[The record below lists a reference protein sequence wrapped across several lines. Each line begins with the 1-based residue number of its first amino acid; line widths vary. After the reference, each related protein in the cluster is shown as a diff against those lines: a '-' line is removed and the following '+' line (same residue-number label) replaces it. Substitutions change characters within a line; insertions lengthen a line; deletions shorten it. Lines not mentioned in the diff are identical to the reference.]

1 MSTESE
7 QEDESTFETIEVQI
21 VEVSSE
27 PIELYKVLKIANMV
41 SGGGEAKVVISE
53 GYVYLNNEL
62 EYQKRKKVY
71 HEDYVAFNGE
81 VYQVHVVE
89 GLTAEPS
96 VFTQTALEATQGQPN
111 NKKSSNQ
118 NSSHKKSNKLNK
130 KQKSANEKQESAKI
144 ESGKRR
150 PISF

>member
-7 QEDESTFETIEVQI
+7 QEEQFIEVQI

-41 SGGGEAKVVISE
+41 GGGGEAKVVISE

-71 HEDYVAFNGE
+71 HGDYVAFNGE
-81 VYQVHVVE
+81 VYQVEVVE
-89 GLTAEPS
+89 DLVVEPS
-96 VFTQTALEATQGQPN
+96 IFEQSKISTQTDKSKAKK
-111 NKKSSNQ
+111 NKS
-118 NSSHKKSNKLNK
+118 KKTKNKQQVVDK
-130 KQKSANEKQESAKI
+130 KQESARI
-144 ESGKRR
+144 DAGKRK

>member
-1 MSTESE
+1 MSEA
-7 QEDESTFETIEVQI
+7 FIEVQI

-41 SGGGEAKVVISE
+41 GGGGEAKIVISE

-71 HEDYVAFNGE
+71 HGDYVAFNGE
-81 VYQVHVVE
+81 VYQVEVVE
-89 GLTAEPS
+89 APVSEVAEPLKHN
-96 VFTQTALEATQGQPN
+96 AD
-111 NKKSSNQ
+111 KSSTKMQ
-118 NSSHKKSNKLNK
+118 SPKPKKN
-130 KQKSANEKQESAKI
+130 SAKKKASKPSVKQANI
-144 ESGKRR
+144 EAGKRK